1 MLELLKK
8 VLKPVAPSGLEEPVA
23 AVIREEVAPYVDS
36 IETDALGNLICVKN
50 GTEANPEKI
59 MLSAHMDH
67 IGYIVTGIEK
77 EGFLRVTNVGGISP
91 TMSLTRHVS
100 FPNGVQGVV
109 VSEVS
114 KDTAMKDLFVDIGA
128 QDKADAE
135 TMVQIGDVCVYA
147 NDCFQLGAN
156 RVASPAMDDR
166 AACALLIR
174 FLQTVGATK
183 QTIIAVF
190 SVQEE
195 VGCRGAKVASFA
207 KAPDKGIAIDVTAWG
222 DTPGTKQPDIKL
234 GEGIA
239 VKVMDHGSI
248 SNPDLREALLAAGAQ
263 AGVKTQREVLPFGGT
278 DASAMQT
285 SRGGIPV
292 CTLSIPCRYVHS
304 ACEVVDLRDVEGGVA
319 LLMKYFEALLLLN
332 PQGISRLRTR
342 PEGSENR
349 RSLRSPSGLLRF
361 RHPCFLGVKAAF
373 FVSGLIVASRWKG
386 VPS

>member
-222 DTPGTKQPDIKL
+222 DTPGT
-234 GEGIA
+234 E
-239 VKVMDHGSI
+239 
-248 SNPDLREALLAAGAQ
+248 AAGHQ
-263 AGVKTQREVLPFGGT
+263 ARRGHCREGDGSREHLESGFAGSAAGGGCAGGCENPARGAAVRRDGCVRDADQPRRNSGVHAV
-278 DASAMQT
+278 DSV
-285 SRGGIPV
+285 PV
-292 CTLSIPCRYVHS
+292 C
-304 ACEVVDLRDVEGGVA
+304 AFGV
-319 LLMKYFEALLLLN
+319 
-332 PQGISRLRTR
+332 
-342 PEGSENR
+342 
-349 RSLRSPSGLLRF
+349 RSG
-361 RHPCFLGVKAAF
+361 
-373 FVSGLIVASRWKG
+373 
-386 VPS
+386 

>member
-195 VGCRGAKVASFA
+195 VGCRGAKGAAF
-207 KAPDKGIAIDVTAWG
+207 
-222 DTPGTKQPDIKL
+222 QQEPDIGIVLEGTTCNDL
-234 GEGIA
+234 GDVPETAHVCEAGQGVAVSFMDGASIANRALFRKALDGAKQENIPHQVKHSVSGGNDGGAIQRAREG
-239 VKVMDHGSI
+239 VPV
-248 SNPDLREALLAAGAQ
+248 
-263 AGVKTQREVLPFGGT
+263 VVL
-278 DASAMQT
+278 S
-285 SRGGIPV
+285 V
-292 CTLSIPCRYVHS
+292 PCRYIHS
-304 ACEVVDLRDVEGGVA
+304 PSSVVKLSDVESQFA
-319 LLMKYFEALLLLN
+319 L
-332 PQGISRLRTR
+332 
-342 PEGSENR
+342 
-349 RSLRSPSGLLRF
+349 
-361 RHPCFLGVKAAF
+361 VKALVKA
-373 FVSGLIVASRWKG
+373 L
-386 VPS
+386 

>member
-195 VGCRGAKVASFA
+195 VGCRGAKGAAFQQEPDVGIVLEGTTCNDLGDVPETAHVCEAGQGVAVSFMDGASIANRALFRKALDVA
-207 KAPDKGIAIDVTAWG
+207 KQENIPHQVKHSVSGGNDGGAIQRAR
-222 DTPGTKQPDIKL
+222 
-234 GEGIA
+234 EG
-239 VKVMDHGSI
+239 VPV
-248 SNPDLREALLAAGAQ
+248 
-263 AGVKTQREVLPFGGT
+263 VVL
-278 DASAMQT
+278 S
-285 SRGGIPV
+285 V
-292 CTLSIPCRYVHS
+292 PCRYIHS
-304 ACEVVDLRDVEGGVA
+304 PSSVVKLSDVESQFA
-319 LLMKYFEALLLLN
+319 L
-332 PQGISRLRTR
+332 
-342 PEGSENR
+342 
-349 RSLRSPSGLLRF
+349 
-361 RHPCFLGVKAAF
+361 VKALVKA
-373 FVSGLIVASRWKG
+373 L
-386 VPS
+386 

>member
-1 MLELLKK
+1 
-8 VLKPVAPSGLEEPVA
+8 
-23 AVIREEVAPYVDS
+23 
-36 IETDALGNLICVKN
+36 
-50 GTEANPEKI
+50 
-59 MLSAHMDH
+59 MDH

-135 TMVQIGDVCVYA
+135 TMVRVGDVCVYA

-239 VKVMDHGSI
+239 VKVMDRGSI

-319 LLMKYFEALLLLN
+319 LLKKYFEA
-332 PQGISRLRTR
+332 
-342 PEGSENR
+342 
-349 RSLRSPSGLLRF
+349 
-361 RHPCFLGVKAAF
+361 
-373 FVSGLIVASRWKG
+373 
-386 VPS
+386 